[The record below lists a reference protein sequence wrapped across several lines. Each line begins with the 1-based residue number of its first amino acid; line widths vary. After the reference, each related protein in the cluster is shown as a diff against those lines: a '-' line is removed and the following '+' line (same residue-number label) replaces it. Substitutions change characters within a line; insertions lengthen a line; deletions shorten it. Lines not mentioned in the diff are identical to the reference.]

1 MNKKKDESSD
11 ICMVIEGKVAD
22 LHLFNRNV
30 KWQLEADRLSIKR
43 FSDSREIDHLT
54 GSFKLFADFLD
65 LYL

>member
-1 MNKKKDESSD
+1 
-11 ICMVIEGKVAD
+11 MVIEGKVAD